1 MSDLK
6 ELRKSKHLTQQE
18 AAFRIGVSLRSYIS
32 YENEE
37 TKKGSPKYRF
47 LLQELEKINPIDE
60 EHGVLERDELIN
72 ICSEILSEYDVDYCY
87 LFGSYAKNT
96 QHEGSDYDF
105 YVVMPDD
112 AGNEILLGQKA
123 YRSLRG
129 LRKTPVDIV
138 VGHESAFEKLKTQ
151 PTIEREVARDGILLY
166 EK

>member
-1 MSDLK
+1 MRYSVPQKQAKILQLCYNTAEVADM
-6 ELRKSKHLTQQE
+6 LTDE
-18 AAFRIGVSLRSYIS
+18 A
-32 YENEE
+32 
-37 TKKGSPKYRF
+37 K
-47 LLQELEKINPIDE
+47 
-60 EHGVLERDELIN
+60 LIN
-72 ICSEILSEYDVDYCY
+72 ERLKATLNPNRIY

-138 VGHESAFEKLKTQ
+138 VGHESAFEKLKMQ

>member
-87 LFGSYAKNT
+87 LFGSYAKGKASGSSDVDLLISAKVTGLKYYELVERLREALHKKVDMLDTKQLLKNEALLNEVLK
-96 QHEGSDYDF
+96 EGIRIY
-105 YVVMPDD
+105 
-112 AGNEILLGQKA
+112 G
-123 YRSLRG
+123 
-129 LRKTPVDIV
+129 
-138 VGHESAFEKLKTQ
+138 
-151 PTIEREVARDGILLY
+151 
-166 EK
+166 